1 MQEKTEVTSNTP
13 AQSAEFIPVT
23 QWPHKWPT
31 QGGWRAMVFNADTR
45 KTSKGTIKGNGL
57 LEAGVIRRVGR
68 RVLVNPAR
76 FFVWVEA
83 QGSAK

>member
-1 MQEKTEVTSNTP
+1 
-13 AQSAEFIPVT
+13 
-23 QWPHKWPT
+23 
-31 QGGWRAMVFNADTR
+31 MVFNADTR

-76 FFVWVEA
+76 FFAWVEA